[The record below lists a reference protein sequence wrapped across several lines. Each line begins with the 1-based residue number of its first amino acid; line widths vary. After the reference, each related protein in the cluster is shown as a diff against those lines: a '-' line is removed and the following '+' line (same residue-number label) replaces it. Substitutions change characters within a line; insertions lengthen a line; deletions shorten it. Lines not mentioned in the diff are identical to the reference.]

1 MSSSIQWTDEIDG
14 GNSFDIKRIG
24 NLPPNKGNFHDY
36 NHKVLY
42 VAIYKILKVVI
53 SIRWELIFTD

>member
-1 MSSSIQWTDEIDG
+1 MSSSIQLTDEIDG

-42 VAIYKILKVVI
+42 VAIYKNSQGGL
-53 SIRWELIFTD
+53 